1 MSVRLFGT
9 DGMRGRVNKYPMTPE
24 VALRLGLAAGTF
36 YRDKN
41 RRSRVVIGKDTRLSG
56 YVFENALA
64 AGLLA
69 AGMDVFLVGPLPTP
83 AISFL
88 TTNMRADVGVV
99 ISASHNPFSDN
110 GIKFF
115 DAEGFKIPDADE
127 DRMTEMVLDPNFDW
141 NYPEPANT
149 GRAYKIKDAPGRYIV
164 YLKNSFPA
172 HLSLEGLRV
181 VIDCANGANYRVAPL
196 ALEELGAEVVK
207 IGTEPNGLNI
217 NYRCGSLY
225 PEAVAAKV
233 RETRAD
239 IGLALD
245 GDADRLIVVD
255 EKGTVLDGDQIM
267 ALCAQDLMQ
276 QGKLPGNILVATV
289 MSNMALE
296 VFMKERGGTLIRTNV
311 GDRHVVAAMRQQGAL
326 LGGEQSGHL
335 IFREYSTTGDGLL
348 AALQIL
354 RIMRQR
360 GRPLSELAGLLVPYP
375 QELRNVHVEHKIPF
389 EENVEIADAAGKD
402 NEIIFGMLT
411 PEVNAL
417 KGMGYHPQAFI
428 SDDNVA
434 MAVLDMLEKGWN
446 GENFSEVTNNL
457 RNSDPYMVL
466 ADFKDYRRAQH
477 TVQELYKQKQT
488 WNRMSL
494 MNISN
499 AGIFSADRSIMD
511 YARDILGATPVK

>member
-1 MSVRLFGT
+1 MSKRLFGT
-9 DGMRGRVNKYPMTPE
+9 DGLRGRVNIWPMTAD
-24 VALRLGLAAGTF
+24 VALRLGLAAGMC
-36 YRDKN
+36 YRSAK

-88 TTNMRADVGVV
+88 TRNMRADLGVV
-99 ISASHNPFSDN
+99 ISASHNPFHDN

-115 DAEGFKIPDADE
+115 DAEGFKIPDEAENRMAD
-127 DRMTEMVLDPNFDW
+127 MVLDPEHAW
-141 NYPEPANT
+141 KYPDAAHT

-172 HLSLEGLRV
+172 HLSLDGLRV
-181 VIDCANGANYRVAPL
+181 VIDCANGANYKVAAL
-196 ALEELGAEVVK
+196 ALEELGAEVVR

-225 PEAVAAKV
+225 PEAVASKV
-233 RETRAD
+233 LETRAD
-239 IGLALD
+239 VGLALD

-267 ALCAQDLMQ
+267 ALCAQDLMRK
-276 QGKLPGNILVATV
+276 GKLPGNLLVATV

-296 VFMKERGGTLIRTNV
+296 VFMREQGGKLLRTQV
-311 GDRHVVAAMRQQGAL
+311 GDRYVMEAMRQHGAL

-354 RIMRQR
+354 QIMRQR
-360 GRPLSELAGLLVPYP
+360 ERPLSELAGQLALYP
-375 QELRNVHVEHKIPF
+375 QELVNVHVDRKPPI
-389 EENVEIADAAGKD
+389 EE
-402 NEIIFGMLT
+402 T
-411 PEVNAL
+411 PELAKAVADVEERLGGRGRVLLRYSGTEPLCRVMVEGEDEDVVRKLAHELAAL
-417 KGMGYHPQAFI
+417 VE
-428 SDDNVA
+428 S
-434 MAVLDMLEKGWN
+434 VLG
-446 GENFSEVTNNL
+446 
-457 RNSDPYMVL
+457 
-466 ADFKDYRRAQH
+466 
-477 TVQELYKQKQT
+477 
-488 WNRMSL
+488 
-494 MNISN
+494 
-499 AGIFSADRSIMD
+499 
-511 YARDILGATPVK
+511 

>member
-348 AALQIL
+348 AALQISPACSSPIRRNSGTCTSNTRYRL
-354 RIMRQR
+354 RKTRKSPMPSPVSKKALKAVGVCCCVIRAR
-360 GRPLSELAGLLVPYP
+360 NLCAGLW
-375 QELRNVHVEHKIPF
+375 
-389 EENVEIADAAGKD
+389 
-402 NEIIFGMLT
+402 
-411 PEVNAL
+411 L
-417 KGMGYHPQAFI
+417 KGRMRTRYACMPTSLPESWKKRSDRRGLRTVRVHGSAF
-428 SDDNVA
+428 SD
-434 MAVLDMLEKGWN
+434 
-446 GENFSEVTNNL
+446 GEGDIFL
-457 RNSDPYMVL
+457 LP
-466 ADFKDYRRAQH
+466 FKK
-477 TVQELYKQKQT
+477 E
-488 WNRMSL
+488 
-494 MNISN
+494 
-499 AGIFSADRSIMD
+499 
-511 YARDILGATPVK
+511 